1 MHFHG
6 KSKQWAWVGSPD
18 SLRNPS
24 SFRLAFHKLPS
35 PNKRH
40 NSPHNSNIPATKT
53 FFPSPTVLNIPTC
66 YPIWSHLFLTFSW
79 KNFIVGFLWV
89 LPSYKQESWGS
100 CVCVCVWSVMS
111 TSLPSHGLASHQTPL
126 SMELSSQEYWS
137 GLRFPTS
144 GDLPDP
150 GIEPA
155 SLASPPLALSITA
168 PHGKLQGKAHRGS
181 VTHLRSQPLDGV
193 TCSCPYPTIFDLETD
208 NSIRFKWI
216 VSGRTRIH
224 SIWLIQEQI
233 TPENCTDSPWRF
245 VSFSI
250 YHSCL

>member
-66 YPIWSHLFLTFSW
+66 YTIWSHLILTFSW

-89 LPSYKQESWGS
+89 LPSYKQDSGGS
-100 CVCVCVWSVMS
+100 CVCVCVCGQSC
-111 TSLPSHGLASHQTPL
+111 
-126 SMELSSQEYWS
+126 
-137 GLRFPTS
+137 
-144 GDLPDP
+144 
-150 GIEPA
+150 
-155 SLASPPLALSITA
+155 PPLCHPMDWHPTRLLSLWNSPVKNT
-168 PHGKLQGKAHRGS
+168 GVVCGFLLQGISLTQGS
-181 VTHLRSQPLDGV
+181 NLRLLPL
-193 TCSCPYPTIFDLETD
+193 LH
-208 NSIRFKWI
+208 W
-216 VSGRTRIH
+216 H
-224 SIWLIQEQI
+224 
-233 TPENCTDSPWRF
+233 
-245 VSFSI
+245 
-250 YHSCL
+250 CLSLHHMGSSKVRLTEAVWHI